1 MWAIFLAVLG
11 VAAASPIIPEAA
23 RALYFNPGMLEG
35 DIKRHETHQPGRVG
49 SAILGDEYLWPGGV
63 IPYTLADDVTNEE
76 QAAIISGMQ
85 ELEEM
90 TCIRFLP
97 RTTEADYIEIFTS
110 GSGCWSY
117 VGRLGGMQQVSLQ
130 SSGCIYHGTIIHE
143 LMHSIGFYHE
153 HTRMDR
159 DSYVHINYENVEPS
173 YTYAFDIDT
182 YSRYVGEDYQY
193 YSIMHYGK
201 YSFSIQ
207 WGVLETIV
215 ALQDGIDLTDPYDK
229 AHMLQ
234 TDANQIN
241 NLYTNECSLRK

>member
-1 MWAIFLAVLG
+1 MQCAVLLALLG
-11 VAAASPIIPEAA
+11 VVAASPIIPEAA
-23 RALYFNPGMLEG
+23 RALYYNDGMFEG
-35 DIKRHETHQPGRVG
+35 DIKLRAGRQPARVG
-49 SAILGDEYLWPGGV
+49 AAILGDEYLWSGGV
-63 IPYTLADDVTNEE
+63 IPYTFAGVSGAD
-76 QAAIISGMQ
+76 QSAILSGMQ
-85 ELEEM
+85 ELEEK
-90 TCIRFLP
+90 TCIRFVP
-97 RTTEADYIEIFTS
+97 RTTESDYVEIFTS

-117 VGRLGGMQQVSLQ
+117 VGRISGAQQVSLQ
-130 SSGCIYHGTIIHE
+130 ANGCVYHGTIIHE
-143 LMHSIGFYHE
+143 LMHAIGFYHE

-159 DSYVHINYENVEPS
+159 DNYVTINYQNVDPS
-173 YTYAFDIDT
+173 MTSNFDIDT

-215 ALQDGIDLTDPYDK
+215 PLQNGIDLTDPYDK

-241 NLYTNECSLRK
+241 NLYTNECSLRH